1 MSDEP
6 QDLARQIHLG
16 KRRDPL
22 GDVRAHVLLRFRV
35 LLDELVRVVFPHGS
49 LLDYFDALVEVADA
63 FNVYAQPEPVE
74 KLWPQLPLLW
84 VHGADED
91 ESRRVRNRYPFT
103 FDGIDAHRRGVQEHV
118 ADVVVEQ
125 VDLVNLEDFPVRLPD
140 TPRPAP
146 PPTPLTPR
154 S

>member
-22 GDVRAHVLLRFRV
+22 GDVRAHVLLPFRV

-74 KLWPQLPLLW
+74 KLWPQPPLLCGP
-84 VHGADED
+84 GAAED
-91 ESRRVRNRYPFT
+91 ASLRV
-103 FDGIDAHRRGVQEHV
+103 
-118 ADVVVEQ
+118 
-125 VDLVNLEDFPVRLPD
+125 
-140 TPRPAP
+140 
-146 PPTPLTPR
+146 PTR
-154 S
+154 